1 MHPRP
6 SSGWSRRELALYS
19 VFVGA
24 VFVLV
29 LMLSAALE
37 FDQVATA
44 AFIVFAALAAVTC
57 WFVLTVR
64 RLARAD
70 PPVDERPRS

>member
-1 MHPRP
+1 M
-6 SSGWSRRELALYS
+6 ALYW

-57 WFVLTVR
+57 WFVLTDR